1 MDEFP
6 SNSRRPASP
15 IDKVPP
21 AAEESELK
29 LDKVISG
36 QVIKRKKPL
45 GRRFMDTFFS
55 GDASGV
61 IPYLF
66 RDVLIPALQDM
77 ATDMVKQG
85 IERAVYGEVRTT
97 HRSGYRGSNTLP
109 RTHVSYDRPSG
120 IVGRSP
126 ASYSSVAPRR
136 PVTQP
141 SAFDIGEIILDSMI
155 NAQVVAD
162 ELDKTIAQY
171 GAATVANLNDLLGQ
185 TSAYT
190 DNKYGWTDLSQ
201 MTIKRIREGYLLSL
215 PDPEDLR

>member
-15 IDKVPP
+15 IDKTSP
-21 AAEESELK
+21 AVEEPELK

-36 QVIKRKKPL
+36 KIIKRKKPL

-97 HRSGYRGSNTLP
+97 HRSGYRGSSTLP
-109 RTHVSYDRPSG
+109 RTHVSYDRPSSV
-120 IVGRSP
+120 VGRAPS
-126 ASYSSVAPRR
+126 SYPVRR
-136 PVTQP
+136 PATQP
-141 SAFDIGEIILDSMI
+141 SAFNIGEVILDSLI

-162 ELDKTIAQY
+162 ELEKTIMKY
-171 GAATVANLNDLLGQ
+171 GAATVANLNDLTGE

-190 DNKYGWTDLSQ
+190 DHKYGWTDLSA
-201 MTIKRIREGYLLSL
+201 MTIKHIREGYLLIL